1 MQFLNEFFT
10 AFKDHALYTLLYPLD
25 PKNRIFVLYLA
36 TSIILAFFVYNR
48 INKNRAADQ
57 DAKQDH
63 ETSFLRFLFPASVW
77 STPSAWLDIRYFF
90 FHQLIGKF
98 LMLGLTAWAAV
109 LVFGYVTGGVDFA
122 ALPDPVENG
131 VAKGVLLAV
140 IYMFVTL
147 MVVDFIAYVTHYL
160 QHKVPLLWEFHK
172 VHHSL
177 EVMHPVSNFR
187 EHPVDNLVYKLFTG
201 AAYGVVAGGAYNIFG
216 YLPNIPS
223 LIGVPI
229 LMFAF
234 NAVGYNLRHSHIWL
248 RWPGRWSMVFPS
260 PAHHHVHHSC
270 HPDHI
275 DKNFAFVFP
284 VWDVIFKTYI
294 VPEDNRDVKFGLGGD
309 QAKELTSCMKLY
321 YIPVRDAFR
330 LFRKRAT
337 PEKPVDQPSEQRRA
351 E

>member
-1 MQFLNEFFT
+1 MQLLYELFT
-10 AFKDHALYTLLYPLD
+10 AFKDHAFNTLIYPLD
-25 PKNRIFVLYLA
+25 PKNRIYVLYLA
-36 TSIILAFFVYNR
+36 TSVILAFFAYSR
-48 INKNRAADQ
+48 INKNRDE
-57 DAKQDH
+57 KPEN
-63 ETSFLRFLFPASVW
+63 ETSFLQFLFPRHIW
-77 STPSAWLDIRYFF
+77 SSPSAWLDIRYFF

-109 LVFGYVTGGVDFA
+109 MVFGYVTGSSSAG
-122 ALPDPVENG
+122 ALPEPSENG
-131 VAKGVLLAV
+131 TAMGILLAIV
-140 IYMFVTL
+140 YMFVSL
-147 MVVDFIAYVTHYL
+147 MVVDFVAYVTHYL

-187 EHPVDNLVYKLFTG
+187 EHPVDNLVYNLFTG
-201 AAYGVVAGGAYNIFG
+201 ASFGLITGLAYNIFG
-216 YLPNIPS
+216 YLPNVPS
-223 LIGVPI
+223 LIGVPL

-234 NAVGYNLRHSHIWL
+234 NAVGYNLRHSHVWL

-284 VWDVIFKTYI
+284 IWDVIFKTYI
-294 VPEDNRDVKFGLGGD
+294 VPEDNRDVRFGLGRG
-309 QAKELTSCMKLY
+309 QGKEFTSCFKLY

-330 LFRKRAT
+330 LFRKRPA
-337 PEKPVDQPSEQRRA
+337 PEKDVNRPTEQSSSG
-351 E
+351 

>member
-1 MQFLNEFFT
+1 MQFLSEFFT
-10 AFKDHALYTLLYPLD
+10 AFKDHAFHTLIYPLE

-36 TSIILAFFVYNR
+36 TSTLLAFYVYNR
-48 INKNRAADQ
+48 ISKDRADNPDQ
-57 DAKQDH
+57 

-109 LVFGYVTGGVDFA
+109 LVFGYVTGGVDFE

-131 VAKGVLLAV
+131 AVKDVVLAV

-147 MVVDFIAYVTHYL
+147 IVVDFIAYVTHYL

-187 EHPVDNLVYKLFTG
+187 EHPVDNLVYKLLTG
-201 AAYGVVAGGAYNIFG
+201 AAYGMVAGGAYNIFG
-216 YLPNIPS
+216 YLPSIPS

-234 NAVGYNLRHSHIWL
+234 NAVGYNLRHSHVWL

-284 VWDVIFKTYI
+284 IWDVIFKTYI
-294 VPEDNRDVKFGLGGD
+294 VPEDNRDVKFGLGND

-330 LFRKRAT
+330 LFRKRPA
-337 PEKPVDQPSEQRRA
+337 PEKAVTQPPEQPPA

>member
-1 MQFLNEFFT
+1 MQFLSELFT
-10 AFKDHALYTLLYPLD
+10 AFKNHAIDTLLYPFD
-25 PKNRIFVLYLA
+25 PGNRIFVLYLA
-36 TSIILAFFVYNR
+36 TSIVLAFYVYNR
-48 INKNRAADQ
+48 INKNRAE
-57 DAKQDH
+57 KQGG

-109 LVFGYVTGGVDFA
+109 IVFGYVTGGVNFA

-147 MVVDFIAYVTHYL
+147 MVVDFIAYVIHYL

-201 AAYGVVAGGAYNIFG
+201 AAYGMVAGGAYNVFG

-223 LIGVPI
+223 LIGVPL

-234 NAVGYNLRHSHIWL
+234 NAVGYNLRHSHVWL

-275 DKNFAFVFP
+275 DKNFAF
-284 VWDVIFKTYI
+284 
-294 VPEDNRDVKFGLGGD
+294 
-309 QAKELTSCMKLY
+309 
-321 YIPVRDAFR
+321 
-330 LFRKRAT
+330 
-337 PEKPVDQPSEQRRA
+337 
-351 E
+351 